1 MADKVVIEQAEA
13 EFDSFV
19 EKMDLDL
26 STDDMD
32 AEDLTQF
39 NKQKRRILQQIVK
52 GNLTFTEEG
61 EPVYTPH
68 RTPNF
73 DGSITFYEP
82 TGAVIMMMDK
92 KKTGHDVGKMDA
104 IIGAMTKQN
113 AVVFSKLTGT
123 DYKICTAIA
132 ALFLD

>member
-1 MADKVVIEQAEA
+1 MTTIITEQAEN

-26 STDDMD
+26 NTDHMD
-32 AEDLTQF
+32 AEDFTQF
-39 NKQKRRILQQIVK
+39 QKQKRRIVQAIENGHLII
-52 GNLTFTEEG
+52 NDDG
-61 EPVYTPH
+61 EPIYTPH
-68 RTPNF
+68 RTEGYT
-73 DGSITFYEP
+73 DAIHFYEP

-92 KKTGHDVGKMDA
+92 KKAGQDVAKMHA

-113 AVVFSKLTGT
+113 AVVFSKLTGS